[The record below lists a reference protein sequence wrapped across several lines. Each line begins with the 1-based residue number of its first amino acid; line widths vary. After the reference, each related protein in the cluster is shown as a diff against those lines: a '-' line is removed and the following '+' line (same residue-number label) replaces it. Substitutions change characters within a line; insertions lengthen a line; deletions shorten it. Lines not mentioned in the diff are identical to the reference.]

1 MDVSLSDRASP
12 PCCHP
17 LCPGSR
23 RLCRLERKWGR
34 NVAGTWGWSRNSQ
47 TAGLKEVK
55 KAGQGKRWGVLASF
69 QNFMLQDGHRFFK
82 SIHTMRAGA
91 ELGRQA
97 NVSFDWQLLKE
108 RMWDRDTGLVGFLN
122 SKPSWKKKWINVKHF
137 SQRLSKHLILEI
149 MLKEIKLYKLYLKTK

>member
-69 QNFMLQDGHRFFK
+69 QNQANISCSKMDTDSLKVYIPWGPVPSWD
-82 SIHTMRAGA
+82 
-91 ELGRQA
+91 GRQTCPLTDSCWRSA
-97 NVSFDWQLLKE
+97 CETVTPAWLVS
-108 RMWDRDTGLVGFLN
+108 
-122 SKPSWKKKWINVKHF
+122 WIQSPPEKRNE
-137 SQRLSKHLILEI
+137 SMLSTFHNACQS
-149 MLKEIKLYKLYLKTK
+149 TWF